1 MLKVQQELLMS
12 SERLSA
18 DKSSATQ
25 WKIEKIISD
34 HHIEIRIIPESGYN
48 ANEAVDVASVRK
60 LALSV
65 LKQMGV
71 TRRLDEIALV
81 VDEFATN
88 CVEHGDGI
96 QEVDLGIQAEDL
108 RVRTVNR
115 IRPEGA
121 RLVSSEQRG
130 QLVNELA
137 NDEAEDGRGMMLT
150 EALADEW
157 NQFPEG
163 DTIITYADFCDVR
176 PDDDALPSS
185 KAA

>member
-1 MLKVQQELLMS
+1 MS

-25 WKIEKIISD
+25 WKIEKIVSD

-48 ANEAVDVASVRK
+48 ANETVDVANVRK
-60 LALSV
+60 LALGV
-65 LKQMGV
+65 LMQMGV

-81 VDEFATN
+81 MDEFATN

-96 QEVDLGIQAEDL
+96 QELGLGIQSEDL

-115 IRPEGA
+115 IRPEGV
-121 RLVSSEQRG
+121 RLVSDEQRG
-130 QLVNELA
+130 QLVNELG

-163 DTIITYADFCDVR
+163 DTVVTYADFCDVR
-176 PDDDALPSS
+176 SDDEALPP

>member
-1 MLKVQQELLMS
+1 MP

-18 DKSSATQ
+18 DKSTATQ
-25 WKIEKIISD
+25 WKIEKIVSD
-34 HHIEIRIIPESGYN
+34 HHIEIHITPERGYN
-48 ANEAVDVASVRK
+48 ANEAVDVSRIRK
-60 LALSV
+60 LALGV
-65 LKQMGV
+65 LSDLGV

-96 QEVDLGIQAEDL
+96 REVGFDIQAEDL

-115 IRPEGA
+115 VRSEEV
-121 RLVSSEQRG
+121 RLVTAEQRG
-130 QLVNELA
+130 TLVNELS
-137 NDEAEDGRGMMLT
+137 NEEAEDGRGMMLT

-163 DTIITYADFCDVR
+163 DTVVTYADFCDVR
-176 PDDDALPSS
+176 SDDGPLPPL

>member
-1 MLKVQQELLMS
+1 MP

-18 DKSSATQ
+18 DKSVSAQ

-34 HHIEIRIIPESGYN
+34 HHIEIHITPETGYN
-48 ANEAVDVASVRK
+48 ANEVVDVSRVRK
-60 LALSV
+60 LALGV
-65 LKQMGV
+65 LSELGV

-96 QEVDLGIQAEDL
+96 REVGLAIHSKDL

-115 IRPEGA
+115 VRPEDV
-121 RLVSSEQRG
+121 RLVTAEQRG
-130 QLVNELA
+130 QLVNELS
-137 NDEAEDGRGMMLT
+137 NEEAEDGRGMMLT

-163 DTIITYADFCDVR
+163 DTVVTYADFCDVR
-176 PDDDALPSS
+176 SDDNPPPFA

>member
-1 MLKVQQELLMS
+1 MP

-18 DKSSATQ
+18 DKSPATQ

-34 HHIEIRIIPESGYN
+34 HHIAIHITPEDGYN
-48 ANEAVDVASVRK
+48 ANETVDVARIRK
-60 LALSV
+60 LALGV
-65 LKQMGV
+65 LLEVGI
-71 TRRLDEIALV
+71 TRRLDEIALI

-96 QEVDLGIQAEDL
+96 REVDFDIQADDL

-121 RLVSSEQRG
+121 RLVSEEQRG
-130 QLVNELA
+130 KLVNELG

-163 DTIITYADFCDVR
+163 DTIVTYADFCDVR
-176 PDDDALPSS
+176 TDDTLPPS